1 MINKQTHDVETQKLV
16 IIEQTARAYAA
27 EQQLVEMNMRTVSA
41 ESELQQMKEA
51 HSLLVSKHQ
60 ALMIGIKE
68 KNEDT
73 KASLHAS
80 HKNKVEIRVERLR
93 DAEKEIESLNKEL
106 YDAKD
111 ESIRQLS
118 EMKSVCETQELKL
131 RAFEIKL
138 KKAQSAKN
146 ISHEIANNLQKTQ
159 FALCGVEDEL
169 IEEKRA
175 RSKVQV
181 EFEAAHAELEK
192 LKQEHG
198 ELKRRHVLVNRYLK
212 I

>member
-1 MINKQTHDVETQKLV
+1 
-16 IIEQTARAYAA
+16 
-27 EQQLVEMNMRTVSA
+27 
-41 ESELQQMKEA
+41 
-51 HSLLVSKHQ
+51 
-60 ALMIGIKE
+60 
-68 KNEDT
+68 
-73 KASLHAS
+73 
-80 HKNKVEIRVERLR
+80 
-93 DAEKEIESLNKEL
+93 
-106 YDAKD
+106 
-111 ESIRQLS
+111 
-118 EMKSVCETQELKL
+118 MKSVCETQELKL